1 MNQIGFDSL
10 KKSEIYNPVKL
21 DFYSDK
27 DKICDLDLT
36 QFNSET
42 EKYTTLKRSF
52 LIKFLKDKLFS
63 NLIRFNKTV
72 EKVEKNQNTIK
83 ISFKDGS
90 SDEVDYLVVSDG
102 VYSQT
107 KSIIEK
113 KTYRSNYYG
122 SLAIRTTVRSQDITN
137 FNKKNISLLMSSNAH
152 LVLYPVNEKEHNVVV
167 IARNKKRNFFHYK
180 NLNFIKII
188 LNEGIIKNNNSLR
201 PLFNGQLSY
210 WPIYTSKEPK
220 NSKIKNVFYLGDA
233 FYAFSPTMAQG
244 ASQSIEGAEELQH
257 ILEKNI
263 NDKQNLYFTNRFN
276 RTRVIKIRSNFNYF
290 AFHLSNKVL
299 VFFRNLILKKIINRK
314 EFIKNYL
321 GKVFR
326 K

>member
-180 NLNFIKII
+180 NLNFIKTI

-276 RTRVIKIRSNFNYF
+276 RTRVIKKRSNFNYF

-299 VFFRNLILKKIINRK
+299 VFFRNLILKIIINRK